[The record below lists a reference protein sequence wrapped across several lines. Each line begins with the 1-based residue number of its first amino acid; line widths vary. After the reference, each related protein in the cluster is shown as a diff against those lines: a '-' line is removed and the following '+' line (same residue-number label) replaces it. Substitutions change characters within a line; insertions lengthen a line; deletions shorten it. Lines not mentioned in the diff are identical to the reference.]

1 MLIRDMVH
9 GWMTRGADDAMIPQP
24 AGIESVHDSQASA
37 LKLAAEFIQK
47 VVQES
52 SWVTGNKHC
61 SLFKGPS
68 LLSAERIISVSAECR
83 MDHFEKLRRQRKNY
97 LTFLALLT

>member
-1 MLIRDMVH
+1 MIIVINLIRDMVH

-52 SWVTGNKHC
+52 SWVTSGNKHC
-61 SLFKGPS
+61 SFKGPS

-83 MDHFEKLRRQRKNY
+83 THRENNY

>member
-1 MLIRDMVH
+1 MIIVSNLIRDMVH

-24 AGIESVHDSQASA
+24 AGIQSVHDSQASA

-52 SWVTGNKHC
+52 S
-61 SLFKGPS
+61 
-68 LLSAERIISVSAECR
+68 
-83 MDHFEKLRRQRKNY
+83 
-97 LTFLALLT
+97 